1 MKKILFLILLTIL
14 LLGSTVSLVSCDAV
28 MTDEEGDKPHIV
40 TTVFPS
46 YDWVR
51 ALLGNQADKADLTLL
66 LDSGVDLH
74 SYQGTAKDIL
84 QISSCDL
91 LIYVGGPS
99 DKWIDDVLQN
109 AVNKSMTVIRL
120 LDILGDDVHL
130 HENDAHDHE
139 HTDDDTHSIVQDE
152 HVWLSLKHAARFCR
166 AIETALFS
174 LLPDCADEISINASA
189 YMNELT
195 TLDNAYRAA
204 VDNAKQKTLLFAD
217 RFPFIYLTEDYD
229 IPYYAAFSGCASAE
243 SEITPATRIFLAKK
257 VDELGLSFILQT
269 DTADGQIANAVRES
283 ATNGDTISILTL
295 HSMQSIT
302 ASDASRGATYLSI
315 MQENLSILKRAF
327 GEKASTAS

>member
-1 MKKILFLILLTIL
+1 MKKTLLLILLTVL
-14 LLGSTVSLVSCDAV
+14 LLGSTVFLASCDAA
-28 MTDEEGDKPHIV
+28 MTEKEGEEPRIV

-51 ALLGNQADKADLTLL
+51 VLLGNQADKADLTLL

-99 DKWIDDVLQN
+99 DKWIDDVLKH
-109 AVNKSMTVIRL
+109 AVNKNMTVIRL
-120 LDILGDDVHL
+120 LDILGEDALLQEH
-130 HENDAHDHE
+130 DAHDHE
-139 HTDDDTHSIVQDE
+139 HTEDDTHTLLQDE
-152 HVWLSLKHAARFCR
+152 HVWLSLKNAVRFCR
-166 AIETALFS
+166 AIESALSS

-189 YMNELT
+189 YIKELT
-195 TLDNAYRAA
+195 TLDDAYRAA

-257 VDELGLSFILQT
+257 VDELGLSYILQT
-269 DTADGQIANAVRES
+269 DTADGQIANAVRQS
-283 ATNGDTISILTL
+283 ATNGDAVSILTL

-302 ASDASRGATYLSI
+302 AADASRGTTYLYI

-327 GEKASTAS
+327 GEKVSTAS